1 MQATASKFFAQNF
14 GVSRTKLNLGKNK
27 VGIKLTFGIMR
38 LYDFAMKALPW
49 ESVQFIDIKFVGT
62 NGFL

>member
-14 GVSRTKLNLGKNK
+14 GFRGTKLNLGKDN

-38 LYDFAMKALPW
+38 LSDFAMKAFPW
-49 ESVQFIDIKFVGT
+49 ESVQFINIKFVGT
-62 NGFL
+62 KGFL